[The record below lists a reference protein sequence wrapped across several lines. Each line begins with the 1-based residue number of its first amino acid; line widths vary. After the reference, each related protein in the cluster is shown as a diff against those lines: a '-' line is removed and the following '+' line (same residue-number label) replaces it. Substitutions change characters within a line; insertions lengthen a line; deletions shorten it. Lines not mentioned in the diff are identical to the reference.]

1 MGLVQG
7 LGWLLAVVRL
17 RGPLRAPMR
26 DLQGFIQWFSV
37 YKTANPTL
45 RMYETHLRG
54 RPKP

>member
-26 DLQGFIQWFSV
+26 DLQGFYSGLVFTKLLTQ
-37 YKTANPTL
+37 
-45 RMYETHLRG
+45 R
-54 RPKP
+54 